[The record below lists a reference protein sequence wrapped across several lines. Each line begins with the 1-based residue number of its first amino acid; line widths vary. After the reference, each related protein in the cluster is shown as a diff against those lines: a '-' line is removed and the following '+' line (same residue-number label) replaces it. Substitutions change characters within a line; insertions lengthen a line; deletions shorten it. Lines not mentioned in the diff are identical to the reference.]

1 MITIIICVL
10 VADFITGFVHWL
22 EDTYGVPTWPFG
34 IGKNVIEPNIV
45 HHENPTKMTMSGILS
60 RNYQTAIP
68 ALLITLV
75 IWCLYGWAF
84 TWPIGLTLLLAGCLG
99 NEVHSW
105 NHTPREKLPKWII
118 FLQDT
123 CIIQTRKQHAI
134 HHKKPYD
141 KYYCTLTNITNAVLE
156 LLGFWKRLEWAVAKC
171 GIQVKRGSSERR
183 GY

>member
-22 EDTYGVPTWPFG
+22 EDTYGVPTWPL
-34 IGKNVIEPNIV
+34 IGNSVIEPNIV
-45 HHENPTKMTMSGILS
+45 HHENPVKMTMSGILG

-68 ALLITLV
+68 ALVLTLV
-75 IWCLYGWAF
+75 ICYFYGWAF
-84 TWPIGLTLLLAGCLG
+84 AWPIAFTLLLAGCMG
-99 NEVHSW
+99 NEIHAW

-141 KYYCTLTNITNAVLE
+141 KYYCTLTNVTNAVLE
-156 LLGFWKRLEWAVAKC
+156 ALGFWKKLEWAVAKC
-171 GIQVKRGSSERR
+171 GVQVKRGSPERR